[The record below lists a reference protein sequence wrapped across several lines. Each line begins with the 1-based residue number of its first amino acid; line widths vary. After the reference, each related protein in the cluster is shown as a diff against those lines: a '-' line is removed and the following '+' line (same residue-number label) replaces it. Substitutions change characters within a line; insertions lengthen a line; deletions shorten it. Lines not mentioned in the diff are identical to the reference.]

1 MKTWVVYS
9 LLRLA
14 LFAAA
19 LTLLLLLN
27 VPGWIAAIVAAII
40 SFCISYLFFGR
51 QRAKVAALLQKSRD
65 SGQDDDDEYDAD
77 TLGVDPSARRRAEA
91 SDEASE
97 DGSLHAD
104 PENASAEN
112 ANPENADLKRDGGA
126 ER

>member
-19 LTLLLLLN
+19 LTLLLLLS

-40 SFCISYLFFGR
+40 SFCVSYLFFGR
-51 QRAKVAALLQKSRD
+51 QRAKVAALMARSRD
-65 SGQDDDDEYDAD
+65 ADQADRDEYDAD

-97 DGSLHAD
+97 DESI
-104 PENASAEN
+104 ASAQQAESSGS
-112 ANPENADLKRDGGA
+112 ERDGGT

>member
-97 DGSLHAD
+97 DGSLDAD

>member
-1 MKTWVVYS
+1 MKTWVSYS

-19 LTLLLLLN
+19 LTLLLLLS

-40 SFCISYLFFGR
+40 SFCVSYLFFGR
-51 QRAKVAALLQKSRD
+51 QRARVAALLQKSRED
-65 SGQDDDDEYDAD
+65 GRDEADEDDDYDSD
-77 TLGVDPSARRRAEA
+77 TLGVDPSARRRLEE

-97 DGSLHAD
+97 DDRVSSLEAD
-104 PENASAEN
+104 DRAIRDSSGLE
-112 ANPENADLKRDGGA
+112 RDGGT

>member
-1 MKTWVVYS
+1 VKTWVVYS

-97 DGSLHAD
+97 DGSLDAD

>member
-1 MKTWVVYS
+1 MKTWVSYS

-19 LTLLLLLN
+19 LTLLLLLS

-40 SFCISYLFFGR
+40 SFCVSYLFFGR
-51 QRAKVAALLQKSRD
+51 QRAKVAALMQGSRD
-65 SGQDDDDEYDAD
+65 AGQAVDDEYDSD
-77 TLGVDPSARRRAEA
+77 TLGVDPSARRRVEA

-97 DGSLHAD
+97 DESI
-104 PENASAEN
+104 ASREASERQGL
-112 ANPENADLKRDGGA
+112 ERDGGA

>member
-9 LLRLA
+9 LLRVA

-40 SFCISYLFFGR
+40 SFCVSYLFFGR
-51 QRAKVAALLQKSRD
+51 QRAKVAALMQRSRD
-65 SGQDDDDEYDAD
+65 AGQADDDEYDSD
-77 TLGVDPSARRRAEA
+77 TLGVDPSARRRVEA

-97 DGSLHAD
+97 DESI
-104 PENASAEN
+104 ASAQPQPAQPAE
-112 ANPENADLKRDGGA
+112 PSVSERDSGT